1 MQEPVSGL
9 MRLFRGARLRLNR
22 SERTYIFGLGSV
34 ILLFCAAHSTYQLW
48 LSYSDDMQR
57 ASQWV
62 RGSHDLGA
70 SKLQTPILREA
81 SFPRIAV
88 QQRSM
93 AAAIDQA
100 VQGLKLASLPLAGLP
115 IGVQFAGVGLPSNSE
130 LSNYMLLHVKQE
142 LQRAGA
148 QSVRVHYP
156 TTTFKLGSQS
166 VADGYQAELDNVL
179 MPIRDAELAQGG
191 IAEQSPMLLLQVREA
206 GVDTE
211 DRSVYSQNF
220 YMRVALLSGLF
231 VFVVGAGLYLVLE
244 RYWPGHGRRA
254 GVISTLIALAAGWN
268 VVMLMFINL
277 PPDQRR
283 FNVVHRVDLKAF
295 LQLNDLAYDLRSQGQ
310 EQLLLGVPLLDQP
323 QVLGMPKVMAPGEG
337 GVVQIIPAPVPAP
350 GVVP

>member
-22 SERTYIFGLGSV
+22 SERTYIFGLGSA

-148 QSVRVHYP
+148 QSVRIHYP

-179 MPIRDAELAQGG
+179 MPIRDAELAQK
-191 IAEQSPMLLLQVREA
+191 I
-206 GVDTE
+206 
-211 DRSVYSQNF
+211 
-220 YMRVALLSGLF
+220 
-231 VFVVGAGLYLVLE
+231 
-244 RYWPGHGRRA
+244 
-254 GVISTLIALAAGWN
+254 
-268 VVMLMFINL
+268 
-277 PPDQRR
+277 
-283 FNVVHRVDLKAF
+283 
-295 LQLNDLAYDLRSQGQ
+295 
-310 EQLLLGVPLLDQP
+310 LD
-323 QVLGMPKVMAPGEG
+323 ASE
-337 GVVQIIPAPVPAP
+337 
-350 GVVP
+350 